1 MIETQ
6 PICTE
11 NTAIGMEGNTTTE
24 PLKSS
29 LFDARVTDPCG
40 IAVYNP
46 QEYLRAVVPHTTHI
60 ETILQ
65 FISKGTRSSEQWQKE
80 RIEDTTMTDAIEVYM
95 HRAAGRDARV
105 IFHLNSLDAID
116 MLRAASILRSA

>member
-6 PICTE
+6 PSCTE
-11 NTAIGMEGNTTTE
+11 NAVIGTEGNTPTE
-24 PLKSS
+24 PLRSFS
-29 LFDARVTDPCG
+29 FDAGDTDPCG

-46 QEYLRAVVPHTTHI
+46 QEYLRAVIPRTTHI

-65 FISKGTRSSEQWQKE
+65 FISKGTRSSAQWQKE

-105 IFHLNSLDAID
+105 IFHLNSQDAVD
-116 MLRAASILRSA
+116 MLRAANILRSA